1 VKQGILY
8 GISVGTGDPELITVK
23 GLGLLQRVSVV
34 AFPAG
39 IGGKSGMAESIIAPW
54 LKPEQTKLA
63 LDFPYTQDEQQLL
76 RAWKKAA
83 QGVWSHLE
91 QGRDVAFACEGDAG
105 FYSTFNYL
113 AQTLQQFYPQV
124 QIEIVPGVCSPMAA
138 ASVLGI
144 PLTVGSERLAVLPAL
159 YSLED
164 LEKVLSWAEVVVLMK
179 VSSVYQQVWKVL
191 EKHQLLERAAVVERA
206 TLPDQLVYQNL
217 SDRPFLS
224 LSYFSILIISNTSRT
239 ILINNK

>member
-1 VKQGILY
+1 
-8 GISVGTGDPELITVK
+8 
-23 GLGLLQRVSVV
+23 
-34 AFPAG
+34 
-39 IGGKSGMAESIIAPW
+39 
-54 LKPEQTKLA
+54 
-63 LDFPYTQDEQQLL
+63 
-76 RAWKKAA
+76 
-83 QGVWSHLE
+83 
-91 QGRDVAFACEGDAG
+91 
-105 FYSTFNYL
+105 
-113 AQTLQQFYPQV
+113 
-124 QIEIVPGVCSPMAA
+124 MAA